1 MINSYNWPNYSYIE
15 GVIRFKNKVVI
26 GVKDQ
31 LRKKIMKVALN
42 LYIRGH
48 ASIQNSYKRLK
59 NMFY

>member
-1 MINSYNWPNYSYIE
+1 
-15 GVIRFKNKVVI
+15 VVI

-59 NMFY
+59 NMFYYPIIKKLRNLLANVTSVNKLNW